1 MRVAL
6 GLARRGL
13 GSVAPNPAVGCVL
26 VKDNIVVGRGW
37 TQPGGRPHAETEAL
51 KQAGSAAKGATAY
64 VTLEPCAHTG
74 KTPPCAQALIRAGVS
89 KVFVAHRDPDPRV
102 SGRGTQQL
110 TDAGIQVVDG
120 LCGTEAAAVNIGFLT
135 RTTRNRPTF
144 TLKSATSLDGKI
156 ALASGESKWITG
168 RSARLHGHRLR
179 ATHDAILVGVGTVL
193 ADGPSLT
200 CRLAGVGNNNPIR
213 IVLDSELKTP
223 ANAKV
228 LNGDAPSILVTSSSD
243 TTGRNYPSSVEVLSV
258 ANTRDVPLVAE
269 QLAQRS
275 INSVL
280 IEGGAQVA
288 ASFLSAC
295 VIDRWEHFAAGK
307 ALGSTGIDAI
317 GDIKLASLG
326 DAPQFRLTCIKKVGA
341 DMLASYVKAE

>member
-26 VKDNIVVGRGW
+26 AKDGIVVGRGW

-51 KQAGSAAKGATAY
+51 KQAGSAARDATAY

-74 KTPPCAQALIRAGVS
+74 KTPPCSQALIVAGVS
-89 KVFVAHRDPDPRV
+89 KVVVALKDPDPRV
-102 SGRGTQQL
+102 AGRGIQQL
-110 TDAGIQVVDG
+110 TDAGIQVVYG
-120 LCGTEAAAVNIGFLT
+120 VCEAEAAEVNRGFLT
-135 RTTRNRPTF
+135 RTTRNRPSF
-144 TLKSATSLDGKI
+144 TLKSATSMDGKI
-156 ALASGESKWITG
+156 ALTSGESKWITG
-168 RSARLHGHRLR
+168 PSARMHGHRLR

-193 ADGPSLT
+193 ADDPSLT
-200 CRLAGVGNNNPIR
+200 CRLNGVAGRNPTR
-213 IVLDSELKTP
+213 IILDTHLKTP

-228 LNGDAPSILVTSSSD
+228 LNGDAPSIIVTSNSN
-243 TTGRNYPSSVEVLSV
+243 TTGRNYPSSVEVLNV
-258 ANTRDVPLVAE
+258 ANTRDVMAVAE
-269 QLAQRS
+269 RLAQNS

-288 ASFLSAC
+288 ASFVSAEL
-295 VIDRWEHFAAGK
+295 VDRWEHFVAAK
-307 ALGSTGIDAI
+307 ALGSASIDAV

-326 DAPQFRLTCIKKVGA
+326 DAPQFRITCVKKVGP